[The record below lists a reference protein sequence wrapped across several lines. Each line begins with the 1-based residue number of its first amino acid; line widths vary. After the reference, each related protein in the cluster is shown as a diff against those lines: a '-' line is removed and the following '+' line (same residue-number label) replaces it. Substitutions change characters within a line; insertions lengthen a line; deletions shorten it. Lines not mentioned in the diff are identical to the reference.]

1 MSVDAALLCAVD
13 PLGLGG
19 VALRAPPGP
28 ARDAWLASF
37 RTLMGDAPW
46 ARIPPDL
53 PDNRLLGGL
62 DLAATLALGRP
73 VAEAGVLAR
82 VDGGT
87 LLVAMA
93 ERMGPATAARIGG
106 VMDAGEATVARE
118 GVALAAPTRFT
129 TILLDEGIEADEA
142 APAAL
147 LERLAFHVELSTET
161 VMVGLDPTISRRKA
175 PILIEMA
182 GSEAGH
188 DEEFLSGHAKVLT
201 ARAALPS
208 ITTPDVILEALVTT
222 AATLGIDSPRAVLLA
237 LAAARAAAALES
249 APAVT
254 EDHAALAT
262 RLVLG
267 PRATLAPP
275 PAEAP
280 PPPPPTEDDPAP
292 MPDAQQLQE
301 LLLAAAAAT
310 LPADLLDRAQIQALA
325 ARTGGGR
332 AGAARAPAQR
342 GRPIGARAGQ
352 PGRGARLAVL
362 DTLRAAAPWQ
372 TLRARPPH
380 ARIALRRED
389 FRIRRFRRRNET
401 TAIFAVDASGSAA
414 LHRLAEAKG
423 AVELLLAEAYVRR
436 DRVALIGFRG
446 AAADLLLP
454 PTHALARAKR
464 SLAGLPGGGTTPL
477 ASGIDAA
484 AALAIAEK
492 RAGRAALVILLTDGR
507 GNVARDGGQGHAR
520 ATTDALDA
528 ARGLRAQ
535 GTAAILLDTAPR
547 PQPAARAL
555 AEAAGAIYLPMPM
568 ADAARMSK
576 AAAAAATHLRAPG
589 R

>member
-1 MSVDAALLCAVD
+1 MSAEAALLCAID
-13 PLGLGG
+13 PVGLGG

-28 ARDAWLASF
+28 ARDAWLAGF
-37 RTLMGDAPW
+37 RGFLGEAPW
-46 ARIPPDL
+46 RRIPPDL

-62 DLAATLALGRP
+62 DLTATLALGRP
-73 VAEAGVLAR
+73 VAEAGVLAG

-87 LLVAMA
+87 LVVAMA
-93 ERMGPATAARIGG
+93 ERMGAATAARIAS
-106 VMDAGEATVARE
+106 VMDAGCVSLSRE
-118 GVALAAPTRFT
+118 GVVLDAPARFC
-129 TILLDEGIEADEA
+129 TILLDEGIEADEV

-147 LERLAFHVELSTET
+147 LDRLAFHIEPAELPPPES
-161 VMVGLDPTISRRKA
+161 LD
-175 PILIEMA
+175 
-182 GSEAGH
+182 
-188 DEEFLSGHAKVLT
+188 D
-201 ARAALPS
+201 ARALLPGV
-208 ITTPDVILEALVTT
+208 TVPDAILEGLV
-222 AATLGIDSPRAVLLA
+222 AAAAALGIGSPRAVLLA
-237 LAAARAAAALES
+237 LAAARAAAALDGVDT
-249 APAVT
+249 VT
-254 EDHAALAT
+254 EDHASLAT

-267 PRATLAPP
+267 PRATIMPP

-280 PPPPPTEDDPAP
+280 AEQPPPPEDDTAP

-301 LLLAAAAAT
+301 LLLAAAAAN
-310 LPADLLDRAQIQALA
+310 LPADLLDRAKIQALA
-325 ARTGGGR
+325 ARTAGGR
-332 AGAARAPAQR
+332 GDAARAPAKR
-342 GRPIGARAGQ
+342 GRPIGAR
-352 PGRGARLAVL
+352 PGEPRGDARLAVL

-372 TLRARPPH
+372 AVRARPAG

-446 AAADLLLP
+446 AAAELLLP

-464 SLAGLPGGGTTPL
+464 SLSGLPGGGTTPL
-477 ASGIDAA
+477 ASGLDAA
-484 AALAIAEK
+484 TALAISEK

-507 GNVARDGGQGHAR
+507 GNVARDGAQGHAR

-528 ARGLRAQ
+528 ARQMRAA
-535 GTAAILLDTAPR
+535 GIASILLDTAPR

-568 ADAARMSK
+568 ADAARMSR
-576 AAAAAATHLRAPG
+576 AASAAAATLR
-589 R
+589 